1 MKHAAVYT
9 QTFDLVTWL
18 LRHVEGGP
26 VAAALHVDAL
36 ALLDHVVLALKG
48 FDRRRHVD
56 EADAVNAVLRV
67 RLRLAHE
74 LDIIDER
81 RLLFCA
87 ERLDEIG
94 RQLGGWI
101 RHLDRGGEAR

>member
-1 MKHAAVYT
+1 MKHAPVYT
-9 QTFDLVTWL
+9 HTFDLVAWL

-26 VAAALHVDAL
+26 VADAIHADAL

-48 FDRRRHVD
+48 FDRRRRLD
-56 EADAVNAVLRV
+56 EADAVNALLRV

-74 LDIIDER
+74 LELIDER

-87 ERLDEIG
+87 ERLDDIG
-94 RQLGGWI
+94 KQLGGWI
-101 RHLDRGGEAR
+101 RHLDRGGE